1 MKESWTRNIMAMVTL
16 DEKLITN
23 SGVAV
28 FVVEDKK
35 SQEELA
41 SELGRIL
48 GGNVYGLANGVI
60 IITET

>member
-1 MKESWTRNIMAMVTL
+1 MAMVTL

>member
-1 MKESWTRNIMAMVTL
+1 MKESRTRNIMAMITL
-16 DEKLITN
+16 DEKLVTN

-28 FVVEDKK
+28 FVVENKK